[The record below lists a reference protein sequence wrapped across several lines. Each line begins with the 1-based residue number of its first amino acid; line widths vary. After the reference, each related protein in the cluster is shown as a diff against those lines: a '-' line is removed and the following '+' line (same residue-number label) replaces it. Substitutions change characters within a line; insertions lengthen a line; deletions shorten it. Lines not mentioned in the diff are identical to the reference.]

1 MNEATIARG
10 SAVSR
15 LPAPVQARL
24 VELKESLERT
34 LGDGLACLLVYGSAA
49 RGGYRD
55 GQSDVDLM
63 VVLREATRDR
73 LDAIAN
79 ALRLARYAARIEAM
93 ILTAAEIPRAADV
106 FPLLYDDIR
115 RCHVLLS
122 GHDPFSALVI
132 DGKNRRLRVEQE
144 LREAQIRLRRAVVD
158 GVGSDEALRGAVLRK
173 VKQIRGPLHAL
184 LGLRGIHGDHGG
196 AGDAGD
202 DDLGTVLAG
211 AGEHLGVDV
220 APLQRAHEAPVA
232 AAYEALA
239 ALLARAIEDVDR
251 LEHEEA
257 AR

>member
-24 VELKESLERT
+24 TELKESLERT

-63 VVLREATRDR
+63 VVLREATRER

-184 LGLRGIHGDHGG
+184 LGLRGIHGDD
-196 AGDAGD
+196 GDAGD
-202 DDLGTVLAG
+202 DDLATVLAG

>member
-1 MNEATIARG
+1 MNEGSIATG

-24 VELKESLERT
+24 VELKEGLERT
-34 LGDGLACLLVYGSAA
+34 LGDELSCLLVYGSAA

-63 VVLREATRDR
+63 VVLEQASRQS

-79 ALRLARYAARIEAM
+79 ALQIARYAARIEAM

-122 GHDPFSALVI
+122 GRDPFSALVI

-158 GVGSDEALRGAVLRK
+158 GMGADDALKGAVSRK

-184 LGLRGIHGDHGG
+184 LGLHGIEGG
-196 AGDAGD
+196 

-211 AGEHLGVDV
+211 SGKLLGVDV
-220 APLQRAHEAPVA
+220 APLQRVHEAPG
-232 AAYEALA
+232 AAYAALA
-239 ALLARAIEDVDR
+239 ELLARAVDDVDR
-251 LEHEEA
+251 LEHPEA

>member
-1 MNEATIARG
+1 MKEGTIAQG

-24 VELKESLERT
+24 TELKESLERT
-34 LGDGLACLLVYGSAA
+34 LGDELACLLVYGSAA
-49 RGGYRD
+49 RGGYRE

-63 VVLREATRDR
+63 VVLNEATREG

-79 ALRLARYAARIEAM
+79 ALRIARYAARIEAM
-93 ILTAAEIPRAADV
+93 ILTVAEIPRAADV

-122 GHDPFSALVI
+122 GRDPFSALVI

-158 GVGSDEALRGAVLRK
+158 GLGSDEALRGAVFRK

-184 LGLRGIHGDHGG
+184 LGLHGID
-196 AGDAGD
+196 GD
-202 DDLGTVLAG
+202 DDLATVLAG
-211 AGEHLGVDV
+211 AGKHLGVDV
-220 APLQRAHEAPVA
+220 APLQRVHEAPG

-239 ALLARAIEDVDR
+239 ALLARAVDDVDGF
-251 LEHEEA
+251 EHQGA
-257 AR
+257 P

>member
-1 MNEATIARG
+1 MNEGTIARG

-24 VELKESLERT
+24 VELKESLERA
-34 LGDGLACLLVYGSAA
+34 LGDELVCLLVYGSAA
-49 RGGYRD
+49 RGGYRE

-63 VVLREATRDR
+63 VVLREATRER

-93 ILTAAEIPRAADV
+93 ILTAAEIPQAADV

-115 RCHVLLS
+115 RCHALLA
-122 GHDPFSALVI
+122 GRDPFSALVI
-132 DGKNRRLRVEQE
+132 DGRNRRLRVEQE

-158 GVGSDEALRGAVLRK
+158 GMGSDEALRGAVLRK

-184 LGLRGIHGDHGG
+184 LGLRGINGD
-196 AGDAGD
+196 DGD
-202 DDLGTVLAG
+202 DDLAAVLAG

-220 APLQRAHEAPVA
+220 APLQRVHEAPVA
-232 AAYEALA
+232 AYEALV
-239 ALLARAIEDVDR
+239 ALLARAVEDVDR
-251 LEHEEA
+251 LEREEA

>member
-1 MNEATIARG
+1 MKDGSNATG

-24 VELKESLERT
+24 VELKDSLERA
-34 LGDGLACLLVYGSAA
+34 LGDRLACLLVYGSAA

-63 VVLREATRDR
+63 VVLEEASRES

-93 ILTAAEIPRAADV
+93 ILTAAEIPQAADV

-122 GHDPFSALVI
+122 GRDPFSALVI

-158 GVGSDEALRGAVLRK
+158 GMGSDDALRGAVLRK

-184 LGLRGIHGDHGG
+184 LGLRGID
-196 AGDAGD
+196 GD
-202 DDLGTVLAG
+202 DDLGAVLAG
-211 AGEHLGVDV
+211 AGKLLGLDV
-220 APLQRAHEAPVA
+220 APLQRAHEAPG

-239 ALLARAIEDVDR
+239 ALLARAVDDVDR
-251 LEHEEA
+251 LEHGEA
-257 AR
+257 PR

>member
-1 MNEATIARG
+1 MNQGSIAEG

-15 LPAPVQARL
+15 LPASVQARL
-24 VELKESLERT
+24 VELKESLART
-34 LGDGLACLLVYGSAA
+34 LGDDLECLLLYGSAA

-63 VVLREATRDR
+63 LVLREASRAQ

-79 ALRLARYAARIEAM
+79 ALQLARYAARIEAM

-122 GHDPFSALVI
+122 GRDPFSALVI

-158 GVGSDEALRGAVLRK
+158 GMGSEDALRGAVLRK

-184 LGLRGIHGDHGG
+184 LGLRGVERG
-196 AGDAGD
+196 
-202 DDLGTVLAG
+202 DDLGTVLAESG
-211 AGEHLGVDV
+211 KLLGVDV
-220 APLQRAHEAPVA
+220 APLQRAHEAPG
-232 AAYEALA
+232 AAYEALTD
-239 ALLARAIEDVDR
+239 LLARAVDDVDR
-251 LEHEEA
+251 LEDHEV

>member
-1 MNEATIARG
+1 MKEGSIATG
-10 SAVSR
+10 SAVSG

-24 VELKESLERT
+24 VELQESLERV
-34 LGDGLACLLVYGSAA
+34 LGDALECLLVYGSAA

-63 VVLREATRDR
+63 VVLKEASRES

-79 ALRLARYAARIEAM
+79 ALRLARYAARVEAM

-115 RCHVLLS
+115 RCHVLLA
-122 GHDPFSALVI
+122 GRDPFSALVI

-158 GVGSDEALRGAVLRK
+158 GMGSDDALRGAVFRK
-173 VKQIRGPLHAL
+173 VKQIRAPLHAL
-184 LGLRGIHGDHGG
+184 LGLRGIDVDDGLG
-196 AGDAGD
+196 A
-202 DDLGTVLAG
+202 VLAG
-211 AGEHLGVDV
+211 AGELLGADV
-220 APLQRAHEAPVA
+220 APLERIHEAPG

-239 ALLARAIEDVDR
+239 ALLARAVDDVDR

-257 AR
+257 A

>member
-1 MNEATIARG
+1 MNEGSIATG

-24 VELKESLERT
+24 VELKESLGRT
-34 LGDGLACLLVYGSAA
+34 LGDELSCLLVYGSAA

-63 VVLREATRDR
+63 VVLKEASRQS

-79 ALRLARYAARIEAM
+79 ALQIARYAARIEAM
-93 ILTAAEIPRAADV
+93 ILTEAEIPRAADV

-122 GHDPFSALVI
+122 GRDPFSALVI

-158 GVGSDEALRGAVLRK
+158 GMGADDALKGAVSRK

-184 LGLRGIHGDHGG
+184 LGLHGIE
-196 AGDAGD
+196 GD
-202 DDLGTVLAG
+202 DHLGAVLAG
-211 AGEHLGVDV
+211 AGKLLGVDV
-220 APLQRAHEAPVA
+220 APLQRVHEAPG
-232 AAYEALA
+232 AAYAALA
-239 ALLARAIEDVDR
+239 ELLARAVDDVDR
-251 LEHEEA
+251 LEHPEEA
-257 AR
+257 P

>member
-1 MNEATIARG
+1 MKEGTIAQG

-34 LGDGLACLLVYGSAA
+34 LGDELACLLVYGSAA
-49 RGGYRD
+49 RGGYRE

-63 VVLREATRDR
+63 VVLEEASREG

-93 ILTAAEIPRAADV
+93 ILTVAEIPRAADV

-122 GHDPFSALVI
+122 GRDPFSALVI

-158 GVGSDEALRGAVLRK
+158 GMGSDEALRGAVLRK

-184 LGLRGIHGDHGG
+184 LGLHGINGD
-196 AGDAGD
+196 DGD
-202 DDLGTVLAG
+202 DDLATVLAG
-211 AGEHLGVDV
+211 AGKHLGVDV
-220 APLQRAHEAPVA
+220 VPLQRVHEAPD
-232 AAYEALA
+232 AAYEALT
-239 ALLARAIEDVDR
+239 ALLARAVEDVDR
-251 LEHEEA
+251 LEHQGSP
-257 AR
+257 